1 MHPFVLMLAVGTC
14 GQLCLSVAQKPK
26 PSLFCGEDLTA
37 ESQTFSNL
45 QTDDWLPQ
53 GESMVGKEQKGDWLE
68 EEERRD

>member
-26 PSLFCGEDLTA
+26 PGLFCWEDLAA
-37 ESQTFSNL
+37 ES
-45 QTDDWLPQ
+45 QTDDWLPR

-68 EEERRD
+68 EE